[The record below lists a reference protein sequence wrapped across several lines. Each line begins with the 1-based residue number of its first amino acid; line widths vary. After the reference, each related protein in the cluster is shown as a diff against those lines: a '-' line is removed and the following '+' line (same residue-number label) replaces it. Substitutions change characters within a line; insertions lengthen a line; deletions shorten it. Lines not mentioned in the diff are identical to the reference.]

1 MEEFSAAA
9 ERNCDQR
16 ELWMRGHYTFTE
28 LRNCVALLRQ
38 YPLGLRP
45 GELNALLID
54 RGVVRT
60 RSGGTPAPTTLYHI
74 RRALLKLAILRRE
87 GSNLVVNVESP
98 LVSKL
103 LDVLT
108 LGDALSLPE
117 RQIFGEIVLHNSDCK
132 LAFFDCFLLRPGTYD
147 RRVFQTD
154 GVPVIWQSLAENR
167 KRKIKFRHLDGT
179 EAGELHSEVG
189 IQAVLYGIRY
199 WARDE
204 LAMIDEFF
212 REDIGNLMYPV
223 SEPGSVPHSRIADAV
238 LSEIARDTEWTVLN
252 VRDLLLDHGVRLR
265 VPVKQMLDTILKIYR
280 QHSDRVALIPTSRSL
295 ATITT
300 ASGVREDFE
309 LRSYLRDD
317 RGRLISHIRL
327 HRDLREDT
335 DE

>member
-1 MEEFSAAA
+1 
-9 ERNCDQR
+9 
-16 ELWMRGHYTFTE
+16 MRGHYTFTE
-28 LRNCVALLRQ
+28 LRDCVALLRQ
-38 YPLGLRP
+38 YPSGLRP

-54 RGVVRT
+54 RRVIRT
-60 RSGGTPAPTTLYHI
+60 RSGGTPAPTTLYHL

-87 GSNLVVNVESP
+87 GSNLVVNGGSP

-108 LGDALSLPE
+108 LGDALSHPE
-117 RQIFGEIVLHNSDCK
+117 RQIFAEIVLHNSDCK

-147 RRVFQTD
+147 RRAFQTE

-167 KRKIKFRHLDGT
+167 KRHIKFRHLDGT

-204 LAMIDEFF
+204 LELIDEFF

-223 SEPGSVPHSRIADAV
+223 SEPGAVPHSRIAHAV
-238 LSEIARDTEWTVLN
+238 LNEIARDTEWTVLN
-252 VRDLLLDHGVRLR
+252 VRELLLDHGVRLR
-265 VPVKQMLDTILKIYR
+265 VPVKQVLDTIFQIYR
-280 QHSDRVALIPTSRSL
+280 QHPDRVALIPTSRSL
-295 ATITT
+295 ATFTT

-309 LRSYLRDD
+309 LRSYLRDE
-317 RGRLISHIRL
+317 RGRLVSHIRL
-327 HRDLREDT
+327 HRDLREET